1 MKFYYLRTG
10 LQVRDA
16 FFGNRQRIY
25 TCSASITDWYP
36 GKVLLEAERRYTSEL
51 AQHGVD
57 KLSLF
62 CGWHSSLQNQNYHYT
77 LRGYNRRGW
86 MALTLEMEAGNQG
99 QVYAYGRRDWK
110 RWSWKARANGQGKPG
125 RNLFFNTS
133 DHVEAG
139 YTCNISIAFRNS
151 RDRWRWKWILKSD
164 DHGVV
169 FTPYM
174 SLVSCTFFWDT
185 IFGAENKING
195 EGSYHFM
202 LW

>member
-25 TCSASITDWYP
+25 TRSASITDWYP

-57 KLSLF
+57 KLSLL
-62 CGWHSSLQNQNYHYT
+62 LQST
-77 LRGYNRRGW
+77 GW

-133 DHVEAG
+133 DHIEAG

-174 SLVSCTFFWDT
+174 SLEQDKRRRILSLHAVVASTEV
-185 IFGAENKING
+185 GLEQLSSNKQYIG
-195 EGSYHFM
+195 
-202 LW
+202 